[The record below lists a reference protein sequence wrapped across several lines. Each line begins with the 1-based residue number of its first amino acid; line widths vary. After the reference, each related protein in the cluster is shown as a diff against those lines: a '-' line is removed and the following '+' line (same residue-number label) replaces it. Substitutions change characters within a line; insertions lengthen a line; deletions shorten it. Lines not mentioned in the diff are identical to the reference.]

1 MRGTT
6 VAVQP
11 ETQVQPETHSITV
24 DRPAGATV
32 SVQPVAGGEAARA
45 GDLRWGNV
53 VLNGLTI
60 LYFLF
65 ALFPLVWMLLLSLK
79 PQNQLFTT
87 YFRFTPTLA
96 AYREIL
102 GVDGGGSAFLR
113 FFANS
118 LIVSLGAVAISLVIG
133 VPAAYAFARWR
144 FRGGES
150 LLFTLLSFR
159 FAPELMVIIPLLV
172 IYRRIGLFDTHLGLV
187 WVYQLI
193 TLPLIVWILRSYF
206 QDLTPELEQS
216 ALLDGY
222 NRPQAFLK
230 VAVPLI
236 RPGLAA
242 AGLLAFIFAWN
253 SFVFPF
259 ALTGSNAQ
267 TVTVGSLSFLGGAT
281 PRYNLTAAAALIALI
296 PPLILALSIQRFL
309 VRGLTFGA
317 VKG

>member
-1 MRGTT
+1 M
-6 VAVQP
+6 AVQQDAP
-11 ETQVQPETHSITV
+11 PLTR
-24 DRPAGATV
+24 DRPGGAV
-32 SVQPVAGGEAARA
+32 ADQGAVAGGARTGRRGPA
-45 GDLRWGNV
+45 WGGLALNALTV
-53 VLNGLTI
+53 V
-60 LYFLF
+60 YFLF
-65 ALFPLVWMLLLSLK
+65 ALFPLVWMMILSLK
-79 PQNQLFTT
+79 PQDQLFTT
-87 YFRFTPTLA
+87 YFRFAPTLA

-102 GVDGGGSAFLR
+102 GVGGGSGSAFLR
-113 FFANS
+113 FFGNS
-118 LIVSLGAVAISLVIG
+118 LIVSVGAVAISLLIG
-133 VPAAYAFARWR
+133 VPAAYAFARWS

-159 FAPELMVIIPLLV
+159 FAPEVMVIIPLLV
-172 IYRRIGLFDTHLGLV
+172 IYRRIGLFDTHLGLI

-222 NRPQAFLK
+222 SRPQAFLK

-242 AGLLAFIFAWN
+242 SGLLAFIFAWN

-281 PRYNLTAAAALIALI
+281 PRYNLTAAAALIALV

>member
-1 MRGTT
+1 MALQQESQPLIGDRPATSEA

-11 ETQVQPETHSITV
+11 
-24 DRPAGATV
+24 ATAV
-32 SVQPVAGGEAARA
+32 ESARRV
-45 GDLRWGNV
+45 GTRWDDV
-53 VLNGLTI
+53 VLNALTV

-65 ALFPLVWMLLLSLK
+65 ALFPVVWMLILSLK
-79 PQNQLFTT
+79 PQDKLFTT
-87 YFRFTPTLA
+87 YFRFEPTLA
-96 AYREIL
+96 AYREIF
-102 GVDGGGSAFLR
+102 GGAAGEGGAQFLR

-118 LIVSLGAVAISLVIG
+118 LIVSLGAVLISLVVG

-172 IYRRIGLFDTHLGLV
+172 IYRRIGLFDTHLGLI

-281 PRYNLTAAAALIALI
+281 PRYNLTAAASLIALI
-296 PPLILALSIQRFL
+296 PPLILALAIQRYL

>member
-1 MRGTT
+1 LAREGT
-6 VAVQP
+6 AAIQQ
-11 ETQVQPETHSITV
+11 ETQ
-24 DRPAGATV
+24 AT
-32 SVQPVAGGEAARA
+32 A
-45 GDLRWGNV
+45 GDDALTTPVSEPITTRGRGIRWRD
-53 VLNGLTI
+53 LAISALTV
-60 LYFLF
+60 LYFVF
-65 ALFPLVWMLLLSLK
+65 ALFPVVWMIILSLK
-79 PQNQLFTT
+79 PQDKLFTT
-87 YFRFTPTLA
+87 YFQFEPTLA
-96 AYREIL
+96 AYIEIFS
-102 GVDGGGSAFLR
+102 GTGGQAGATYLR
-113 FFANS
+113 FFINS
-118 LIVSLGAVAISLVIG
+118 LVVSLGAVLVSLVVG
-133 VPAAYAFARWR
+133 VPAAYAFARWN

-172 IYRRIGLFDTHLGLV
+172 IYRRLGLFDTHLGLI

-253 SFVFPF
+253 SFIFPF

-267 TVTVGSLSFLGGAT
+267 TVTVGSLSFLGGAK
-281 PRYNLTAAAALIALI
+281 PRYNLTAAAAVIALI
-296 PPLILALSIQRFL
+296 PPLLLALSIQRFL

>member
-1 MRGTT
+1 LPPEGI
-6 VAVQP
+6 VAVQQ
-11 ETQVQPETHSITV
+11 ETQ
-24 DRPAGATV
+24 AT
-32 SVQPVAGGEAARA
+32 A
-45 GDLRWGNV
+45 GDHAFTIPVSEPIRSRRGIRWRD
-53 VLNGLTI
+53 LAISALTV
-60 LYFLF
+60 LYFVF
-65 ALFPLVWMLLLSLK
+65 ALFPVVWMIILSLK
-79 PQNQLFTT
+79 PQDKLFTT
-87 YFRFTPTLA
+87 YFQFEPTLA
-96 AYREIL
+96 AYQEIL
-102 GVDGGGSAFLR
+102 GMAGGQGGSTFLR

-118 LIVSLGAVAISLVIG
+118 LIVSLGAVLLSLVVG
-133 VPAAYAFARWR
+133 VPAAYAFARWN

-172 IYRRIGLFDTHLGLV
+172 IYRRLGLFDTHLGLI

-230 VAVPLI
+230 IAVPLI

-242 AGLLAFIFAWN
+242 SGLLAFIFAWN
-253 SFVFPF
+253 SFIFPF

>member
-1 MRGTT
+1 M
-6 VAVQP
+6 VAVQ
-11 ETQVQPETHSITV
+11 QVNE
-24 DRPAGATV
+24 AT
-32 SVQPVAGGEAARA
+32 A
-45 GDLRWGNV
+45 GDRAVKTPVSELIQSPRRGVRWRDFAISA
-53 VLNGLTI
+53 LTV
-60 LYFLF
+60 LYFVF
-65 ALFPLVWMLLLSLK
+65 ALFPVVWMIILSLK
-79 PQNQLFTT
+79 PQNKLFTT
-87 YFRFTPTLA
+87 YFQFEPTLD
-96 AYREIL
+96 AYREIFS
-102 GVDGGGSAFLR
+102 GIGGQGGTTFLR

-118 LIVSLGAVAISLVIG
+118 LVVSLGAVLVSLVVG
-133 VPAAYAFARWR
+133 VPAAYAFARWN

-172 IYRRIGLFDTHLGLV
+172 IYRRLGLFDTHLGLI

-230 VAVPLI
+230 IAVPLI

-253 SFVFPF
+253 SFIFPF

-296 PPLILALSIQRFL
+296 PPLLLALSIQRFL

>member
-1 MRGTT
+1 MAREGI
-6 VAVQP
+6 VAVDQEAQ
-11 ETQVQPETHSITV
+11 ETTGDRAFTTSVSEPIQSGGRRVRWRDIAISTLTV
-24 DRPAGATV
+24 
-32 SVQPVAGGEAARA
+32 
-45 GDLRWGNV
+45 
-53 VLNGLTI
+53 
-60 LYFLF
+60 LYFVF
-65 ALFPLVWMLLLSLK
+65 ALFPVVWMIILSLK
-79 PQNQLFTT
+79 PQDKLFTT
-87 YFRFTPTLA
+87 YFRFEPTLA
-96 AYREIL
+96 AYREIFS
-102 GVDGGGSAFLR
+102 GAGGQGGATFLR

-118 LIVSLGAVAISLVIG
+118 LIVSLGAVLVSLVVG
-133 VPAAYAFARWR
+133 VPAAYAFARWN

-172 IYRRIGLFDTHLGLV
+172 IYRRLGLFDTHLGLI

-230 VAVPLI
+230 IAVPLI

-242 AGLLAFIFAWN
+242 SGLLAFIFAWN
-253 SFVFPF
+253 SFIFPF

-296 PPLILALSIQRFL
+296 PPLLLALSIQRFL